1 MTEQE
6 AATEEYYV
14 TKMVYLDDLVD
25 GINDE
30 RFLLLIAYAEENYRE
45 QNGFVGESR
54 GDA

>member
-1 MTEQE
+1 MSNDLEPTTEFYE
-6 AATEEYYV
+6 

-30 RFLLLIAYAEENYRE
+30 RFLLLIAYAEELYRE
-45 QNGFVGESR
+45 QSGFVGESR